1 MKFKFNNI
9 TIEKMARQYLEETD
23 DTKQERFL
31 FMALLAKKDLLF
43 AAIRRGTNY
52 EENMKKLISVQEAI
66 VDKLEGGTRWKE
78 V

>member
-1 MKFKFNNI
+1 
-9 TIEKMARQYLEETD
+9 MARQYLEETN